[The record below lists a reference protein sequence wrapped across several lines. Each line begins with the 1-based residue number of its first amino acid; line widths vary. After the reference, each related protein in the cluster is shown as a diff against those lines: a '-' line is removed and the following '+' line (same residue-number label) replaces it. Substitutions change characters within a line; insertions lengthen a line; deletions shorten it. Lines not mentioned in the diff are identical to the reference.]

1 MKNLTIRTQS
11 LPLTFPISEVRY
23 SNKIN
28 NPNSFFM
35 RECSDYYFHM
45 IQMLIT
51 DLRKHGKNKSYT
63 YIPPANSANTLLRS
77 TPKRKGTSAIR
88 QKLLPMRIR
97 HRTAQGWKQAFVDA
111 GEEVMPCE
119 SRRNRSQRGGIQIK
133 SIIKELWYGNIYP
146 QKDGISN

>member
-1 MKNLTIRTQS
+1 MKNLIIRTQS

-63 YIPPANSANTLLRS
+63 YIPPANSVNTLPRS
-77 TPKRKGTSAIR
+77 TPTRKGMFVIR
-88 QKLLPMRIR
+88 QKLLPTRSY
-97 HRTAQGWKQAFVDA
+97 RTAQGWKQLFVGA
-111 GEEVMPCE
+111 GDEFVRCE

-133 SIIKELWYGNIYP
+133 SIIEELWYGNIYP